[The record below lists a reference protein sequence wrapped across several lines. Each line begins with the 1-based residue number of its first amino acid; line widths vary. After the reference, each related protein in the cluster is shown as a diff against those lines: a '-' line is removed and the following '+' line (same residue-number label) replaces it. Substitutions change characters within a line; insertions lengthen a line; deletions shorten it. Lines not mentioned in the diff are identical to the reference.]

1 MGDASDVWDGVVLY
15 QETAPYFDKPV
26 AYFSQIFEKRQINYA
41 L

>member
-15 QETAPYFDKPV
+15 QETTHYFDKAV
-26 AYFSQIFEKRQINYA
+26 AYFSQIFEKHQINYA